1 MDLWKLPRSVKNA
14 LAPPWGG
21 ARAFLYCAGRYTDR
35 DNCFA
40 GPLKRD
46 LQKEEMR
53 YAEKNSRFSHPPQK
67 GRHRLW
73 NLLCGLFDLLRLCL
87 FAGMAAPHSDANSL
101 SPSSALFH
109 RRRGELR
116 GQKRHC
122 SQGTH
127 AGRNGQQSRTPGYG
141 GLPGSARRLSCAA
154 PRPLSAGRSFYPVRI
169 LSAEGTAVLCT
180 AAPLKNLKKSQK
192 SSEIFAP

>member
-1 MDLWKLPRSVKNA
+1 MKNA

-67 GRHRLW
+67 GR
-73 NLLCGLFDLLRLCL
+73 
-87 FAGMAAPHSDANSL
+87 P
-101 SPSSALFH
+101 
-109 RRRGELR
+109 
-116 GQKRHC
+116 
-122 SQGTH
+122 
-127 AGRNGQQSRTPGYG
+127 
-141 GLPGSARRLSCAA
+141 
-154 PRPLSAGRSFYPVRI
+154 FYLVRM
-169 LSAEGTAVLCT
+169 LSAEGAAVLCT
-180 AAPLKNLKKSQK
+180 AAPLKN
-192 SSEIFAP
+192 F